1 MPRIVLGQEQTKQAE
16 WLAGIMVLTLKIS
29 AALEIT
35 SNSLIVLLCAKF
47 FVFLKI
53 FSKKLYGVMEDY
65 KTC

>member
-35 SNSLIVLLCAKF
+35 SNSLIVLCLF
-47 FVFLKI
+47 ENL
-53 FSKKLYGVMEDY
+53 
-65 KTC
+65 